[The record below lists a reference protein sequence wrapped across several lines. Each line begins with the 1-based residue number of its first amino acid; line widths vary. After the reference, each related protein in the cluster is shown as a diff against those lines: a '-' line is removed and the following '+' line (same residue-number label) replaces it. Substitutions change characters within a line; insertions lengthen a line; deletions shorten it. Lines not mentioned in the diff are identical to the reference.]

1 MRLLEILDVEFDN
14 IRISEAV
21 ERSVRSMEEGGGQFV
36 LLLDSQQLLRSRK
49 SRMLMNVLSR
59 ALLVLPG
66 DKGIY
71 AAAKLLGMPL
81 RYRMSTEDF
90 AGALLARMSDMGMSV
105 FILAPKAGV
114 ARRAADDLFYR
125 FPGVK
130 LAGAEDVNRLG
141 NEDIVK
147 AVNAASPDLLV
158 LSMDYIDQM
167 GFINALLPQ
176 MEVGLCLGIGRA
188 MEKHT
193 AKRGEEAFFSR
204 LMKEPGR
211 TFKEALIILAA
222 LRKRIFG

>member
-1 MRLLEILDVEFDN
+1 MKLINVLGTEFDN
-14 IRISEAV
+14 IDIMEAV
-21 ERSVRSMEEGGGQFV
+21 ERSINCMEVRDAYYV
-36 LLLDSQQLLRSRK
+36 ITPDSQETLKNRK
-49 SRMLMNVLSR
+49 SRTLMRVISR

-81 RYRMSTEDF
+81 RYRMSTVDF